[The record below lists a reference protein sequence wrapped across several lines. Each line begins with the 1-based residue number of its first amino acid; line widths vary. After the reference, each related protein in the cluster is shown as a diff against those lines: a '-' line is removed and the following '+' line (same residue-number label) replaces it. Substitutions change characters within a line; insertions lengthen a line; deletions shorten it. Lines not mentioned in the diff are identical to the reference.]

1 MDGVR
6 VAVLVSP
13 KAARDR
19 IVGGVVE
26 ANGRHVLKIAVRAV
40 PEGGKANDAVIELLA
55 KAVRLP
61 RRDLVLRAGAAS
73 RRKTVLVS
81 GDPAQLLTR
90 LDALLAGDG

>member
-1 MDGVR
+1 VR

-13 KAARDR
+13 KASRDR

-26 ANGRHVLKIAVRAV
+26 ANGRRLLKIAVRAA

-61 RRDLVLRAGAAS
+61 RRDLEVRTGAAS

-81 GDPAQLLTR
+81 GDPALLLKR
-90 LDALLAGDG
+90 LDTLLAGDA